1 MLTFDTFN
9 LYLFVFVVYISILFG
24 VFWIFLYLKHRRFV
38 YENINGKEIPLTMII
53 PAHNEEKHL
62 KKCVESIKEQNYEER
77 VDILIVDDGSTD
89 NTGSIADELA
99 RKHKNVRVIHQKNMG
114 KAHALNRALKEVHT
128 SVVGFIDADSFLSKN
143 VLSTSVKYLS
153 KYDSVVSPMLPTK
166 TNKIILRL
174 QEIEYMM
181 ASMTRKI
188 SSAIGAMF
196 LTPGMAIYKTD
207 VLRNVKGF
215 STTTITED
223 LEMGL
228 KLILN
233 GYKIGYISNE
243 FVYTECP
250 ETWKRFLRQRIRWTR
265 GFIENMI
272 HYRKLLFNRKHEHLG
287 LFVLPMRVIIP
298 LSAVTLYVLSAYD
311 SIISFVQ
318 NIIDFVNTNFDI
330 GFFVST
336 RHISIS
342 TYSTVFFLIL
352 TFSYLIIIHM
362 ARKYSRR
369 NVRPLDLVTFILIY
383 PTINMLITII
393 SIAYEIVGAKKRW

>member
-9 LYLFVFVVYISILFG
+9 LYLFIFVVYISILFG

-38 YENINGKEIPLTMII
+38 YENINGKEIPMTMII
-53 PAHNEEKHL
+53 PAHNEEDHL
-62 KKCVESIKEQNYEER
+62 EKCVKSVVNQNYGER
-77 VDILIVDDGSTD
+77 VDVIIVDDGSTD
-89 NTGSIADELA
+89 RTGDIADELA
-99 RKHKNVRVIHQKNMG
+99 KRYNNVRVIHQKNMG
-114 KAHALNRALKEVHT
+114 KAHALNRALREVHT
-128 SVVGFIDADSFLSKN
+128 NAVGFVDADSFLSKN
-143 VLSTSVKYLS
+143 VLSTAVKYLS

-166 TNKIILRL
+166 TNKLILRL
-174 QEIEYMM
+174 QEIEYMV
-181 ASMTRKI
+181 ASITRKL

-207 VLRNVKGF
+207 VIRKVGGF

-250 ETWKRFLRQRIRWTR
+250 DTWSGFFHQRIRWTR

-272 HYRKLLFNRKHEHLG
+272 HYRKLLFNKKHEHLG

-311 SIISFVQ
+311 SIIAFFQ
-318 NIIDFVNTNFDI
+318 NIIDFINTNFDI
-330 GFFVST
+330 GFFMST

-342 TYSTVFFLIL
+342 TYSTIFFLTL
-352 TFSYLIIIHM
+352 TFSYLAMIYM
-362 ARKYSRR
+362 AKKYSRR
-369 NVRPLDLVTFILIY
+369 RIRPLDLVIFILIY

-393 SIAYEIVGAKKRW
+393 SLAYEIVGAKKRW